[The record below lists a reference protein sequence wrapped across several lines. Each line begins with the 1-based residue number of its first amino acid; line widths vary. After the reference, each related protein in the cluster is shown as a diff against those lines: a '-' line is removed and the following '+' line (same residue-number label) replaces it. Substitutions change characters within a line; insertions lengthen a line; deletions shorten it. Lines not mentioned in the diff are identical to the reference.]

1 MIKIAIGA
9 SEKVKN
15 SVNKKSGFVS
25 FDYDSKILEKI
36 KSLSTRYYISDRRCW
51 EVPYELLS
59 FLCNNILNEY
69 DIEIT
74 GTYEKDT
81 SSSEIPDSFKFK
93 TEPYFH
99 QFDGLKYGLANSTF
113 LLGDDQGLGKAL
125 SLDTKI
131 YTPNGYKL
139 MKDILVGDLVFNKKG
154 DPVKVIGTYYH
165 SNVKMYRITF
175 SDGVS
180 INCCE
185 DHLWEIN
192 TIHGKSVVDTKWFL
206 KKDQFGR
213 VRADNLKVAGIYKYY
228 IDKCQPVKFNERSVY
243 LDPYVIGCLLGD
255 GGLTGSSIGFTSNDK
270 DIVNRVNKLLPV
282 DYELSCSKS
291 MADNSYNIVKV
302 SRGSKE
308 NKVKSY
314 LKNIG
319 LMGRGS
325 HEKFIPEDYLYNS
338 VQNRKDLLAGL
349 IDTDGYVSKDNLVQ
363 YTTVSKRLCEDV
375 VLLVESLGGIASISD
390 KVAKYNGK
398 ETSICY
404 TITIRFDNP
413 ENLCYLS
420 RKNKLLKRRKFKPR
434 RNIIK
439 IERVEDG
446 PAKCITVDD
455 EEHLYLAEHFVVT
468 HNTKQT
474 IDIAVARKKRGEI
487 KRCLI
492 ICGVNGLKYNWE
504 SEIAVHSD
512 EKSWILGTRYKR
524 DGSTKIGSTNDKLAD
539 LKNPPDCFFLITN
552 IETLRGLHTK
562 KKYPFADEINRLCKE
577 GEIGMIVFD
586 EAHKCKNPTAAQTA
600 ALIKLNADYKM
611 ALSGTFLMNSPLDL
625 YVPLKWTG
633 KISSSFYEYKKHYCL
648 MGGFNHSEVIG
659 YKNLDE
665 LREIM
670 SQSMLRRLKTEVLD
684 LPEKVRTVEYVEMT
698 SKQSKIYDEIKDMLR
713 REIDKIRLSN
723 NPMSKLIRLRQ
734 ATAWT
739 GILSSQVQESAKMS
753 RLVELTEEIVS
764 KGEKCIIFSN
774 WESVTSV
781 IKDKLSKYN
790 PAYITGSVD
799 EDDRNKERDRFQK
812 DPKCSVIIGTIGAL
826 GTGFTLTAA
835 QTVIFMDSPWNRA
848 LKDQAEDRAHRI
860 GTRGTVTIIT
870 LVTKD
875 TIDEVIENIV
885 YKKGAMSDRLI
896 DGKMPMQVATSIVEQ
911 SLR

>member
-25 FDYDSKILEKI
+25 FDYDNKILEKI

-99 QFDGLKYGLANSTF
+99 QLDGLKYGLANSTF
-113 LLGDDQGLGKAL
+113 LLGDDQGLGK
-125 SLDTKI
+125 S
-131 YTPNGYKL
+131 
-139 MKDILVGDLVFNKKG
+139 
-154 DPVKVIGTYYH
+154 KV
-165 SNVKMYRITF
+165 
-175 SDGVS
+175 
-180 INCCE
+180 
-185 DHLWEIN
+185 
-192 TIHGKSVVDTKWFL
+192 
-206 KKDQFGR
+206 
-213 VRADNLKVAGIYKYY
+213 
-228 IDKCQPVKFNERSVY
+228 
-243 LDPYVIGCLLGD
+243 
-255 GGLTGSSIGFTSNDK
+255 
-270 DIVNRVNKLLPV
+270 
-282 DYELSCSKS
+282 
-291 MADNSYNIVKV
+291 
-302 SRGSKE
+302 
-308 NKVKSY
+308 
-314 LKNIG
+314 
-319 LMGRGS
+319 
-325 HEKFIPEDYLYNS
+325 
-338 VQNRKDLLAGL
+338 
-349 IDTDGYVSKDNLVQ
+349 
-363 YTTVSKRLCEDV
+363 
-375 VLLVESLGGIASISD
+375 
-390 KVAKYNGK
+390 
-398 ETSICY
+398 
-404 TITIRFDNP
+404 
-413 ENLCYLS
+413 
-420 RKNKLLKRRKFKPR
+420 
-434 RNIIK
+434 
-439 IERVEDG
+439 
-446 PAKCITVDD
+446 
-455 EEHLYLAEHFVVT
+455 
-468 HNTKQT
+468 T

-504 SEIAVHSD
+504 SEIAIHSD

-524 DGSTKIGSTNDKLAD
+524 DGSAKIGSTNDKLAD

-600 ALIKLNADYKM
+600 ALIKLNANYKM

-625 YVPLKWTG
+625 YVPLKWAG